1 MTQTTHAQVAVRVSL
16 DERELIEA
24 AARQDRRTLSAY
36 IRSVVMEKIEA
47 DNQTQ
52 KANGHSKQERLSID

>member
-1 MTQTTHAQVAVRVSL
+1 MTQKTHTQVAVRVSL
-16 DERELIEA
+16 DERELIEV

-47 DNQTQ
+47 DNQKQ
-52 KANGHSKQERLSID
+52 KANGHSKQERVSID